1 MSFGFNQ
8 MADSGE
14 KASRNDV
21 APGVY
26 KCSWL
31 LEPNI
36 SKAKATEIYT
46 LGFSQICQEV
56 CTWLSLSCGL

>member
-1 MSFGFNQ
+1 

-14 KASRNDV
+14 KASRDDV
-21 APGVY
+21 ASRVY

-31 LEPNI
+31 LKSNI

-56 CTWLSLSCGL
+56 CTWLPLSCGL